1 MSDATTLQARALAV
15 LDLDDL
21 REHILPP
28 TALLMVITDA
38 LAVWLYLPADNY
50 QWRQSLL
57 LVSAGVVS
65 FAVWLFGRKRPLIG
79 AIALVLTQY
88 FLAPVTAALLPG
100 AEVFLLCLATV
111 SAIVLAWPV
120 ALLVAAAGAVLCQL
134 AIHFWLQPLP
144 HLDLAILTYCLIG
157 GWLFFSAHSYQGI
170 LRWSWQ
176 RHANALNLSEQL
188 RDRQGQLNSTV
199 KALDLAYRLLQ
210 RTNHELAEAREEAE
224 EARHLK
230 EQFAANISH
239 ELRTPLNLIMG
250 FSEMMHLSPHVYG
263 DVNWTTPLRRD
274 IAQLYTASRHL
285 LQLVD
290 DVLDLSRLNAER
302 MPLRK
307 ELCSLSDI
315 VNEAVATVRD
325 LVRGRPLSIRAE
337 LDPTVPRLLLDG
349 TRIRQ
354 ALLNLLNNGIRF
366 TDQGEIAVQTERR
379 DHEVLISISD
389 TGIGIPEEELENIF
403 DEFYQ
408 TEAAAT
414 RPSAGMGLGL
424 AISKRFVQLHGGR
437 IWAESTL
444 GSGSTFH
451 ISLPLDASRP
461 IASRLRMSSAAS
473 IPSNPYAESV
483 LLLNGQFDV
492 ARMLARH
499 LSGYKVLCATDA
511 GEAQHLMEEHHPRA
525 AICNLSLATMRA
537 LTGGLLPRDLPKSVP
552 LLFCTIPCAAWRAE
566 MLQVY
571 GSLQKPVERQEL
583 LTLLGGLEGAR
594 DILVIDDDLGFVQV
608 VTRML
613 QGSDPGYRV
622 RSAFSGNEGLA
633 EMRHQRPDAVLLDL
647 RMPEQDGAAVLA
659 VMRDD
664 PTLKNVP
671 VIVVTAMDVEEDSG
685 GLEWGL
691 IGLVQRQNWRLGDS
705 LKALEALLP
714 LARPRY
720 ATPAPDQLELATGL
734 PG

>member
-1 MSDATTLQARALAV
+1 MSDATTLQARALSV

-28 TALLMVITDA
+28 TALLMVIADA

-79 AIALVLTQY
+79 ALALVLTQY

-111 SAIVLAWPV
+111 SAIALAWPA

-134 AIHFWLQPLP
+134 AIHFWLQSSP

-170 LRWSWQ
+170 LHWSWQ

-325 LVRGRPLSIRAE
+325 LVRGRPLSIHAE

-354 ALLNLLNNGIRF
+354 ALLNLLNNAIRF

-408 TEAAAT
+408 TEAAV
-414 RPSAGMGLGL
+414 RKGSGGMGLGL

-437 IWAESTL
+437 IWADSTL
-444 GSGSTFH
+444 GSGSTFY

-461 IASRLRMSSAAS
+461 VASRLRMSSAAS

-483 LLLNGQFDV
+483 LLLSGQIDV

-499 LSGYKVLCATDA
+499 LSGYKVLCAADA
-511 GEAQHLMEEHHPRA
+511 GEAQRLMEEHHPRA
-525 AICNLSLATMRA
+525 AICN
-537 LTGGLLPRDLPKSVP
+537 
-552 LLFCTIPCAAWRAE
+552 
-566 MLQVY
+566 
-571 GSLQKPVERQEL
+571 
-583 LTLLGGLEGAR
+583 
-594 DILVIDDDLGFVQV
+594 
-608 VTRML
+608 
-613 QGSDPGYRV
+613 
-622 RSAFSGNEGLA
+622 
-633 EMRHQRPDAVLLDL
+633 
-647 RMPEQDGAAVLA
+647 
-659 VMRDD
+659 
-664 PTLKNVP
+664 
-671 VIVVTAMDVEEDSG
+671 
-685 GLEWGL
+685 
-691 IGLVQRQNWRLGDS
+691 
-705 LKALEALLP
+705 
-714 LARPRY
+714 
-720 ATPAPDQLELATGL
+720 
-734 PG
+734 